1 MKRAGIKRSLALL
14 LAIVMCIGLLQTG
27 ALAAQAE
34 QDEITVDALE
44 TPEVQDT
51 NLADQPDVS
60 SEEYRRNITIL
71 SRFYRR

>member
-27 ALAAQAE
+27 AMAAQAE

-44 TPEVQDT
+44 TPEVQPAG
-51 NLADQPDVS
+51 LAV
-60 SEEYRRNITIL
+60 
-71 SRFYRR
+71 